1 MSGICGDW
9 TAHEWP
15 AHEWPALSSENER
28 LAPAAG
34 DLTGASTTAGMVPAR
49 WAELASQRERLVATA
64 PPLGGLAS
72 SHAESSLRLVVR
84 AA

>member
-9 TAHEWP
+9 TAQEW
-15 AHEWPALSSENER
+15 AALSSENER
-28 LAPAAG
+28 LARAAG
-34 DLTGASTTAGMVPAR
+34 DSTGTSSPAGTVPAR

-72 SHAESSLRLVVR
+72 SYAESGLRLVVR

>member
-9 TAHEWP
+9 TAQ
-15 AHEWPALSSENER
+15 EWPALSSENER
-28 LAPAAG
+28 LAQAAR
-34 DLTGASTTAGMVPAR
+34 DSAGASSPAGKVPAR

-64 PPLGGLAS
+64 SPLSGLAS
-72 SHAESSLRLVVR
+72 SSHERSDLRLVVR